1 MDFAEGEADDTY
13 GAPFEDEG
21 LELVFRLRK
30 Q

>member
-1 MDFAEGEADDTY
+1 MEYAEGVADDTY

-21 LELVFRLRK
+21 LSLTFRLRK